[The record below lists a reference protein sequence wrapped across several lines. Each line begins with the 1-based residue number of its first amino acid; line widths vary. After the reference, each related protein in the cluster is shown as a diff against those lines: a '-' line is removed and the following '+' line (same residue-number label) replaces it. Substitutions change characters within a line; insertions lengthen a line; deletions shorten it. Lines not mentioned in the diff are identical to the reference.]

1 MPYSTTTSSSAK
13 YADAVST
20 SLLLVRYR
28 VPVVAPRVAV
38 VAFIDPRA
46 PSRSDG
52 RGDVI
57 EKILRGHRR
66 AAMVGGLWQGSAPR
80 APPDVAGLVHDLDG
94 CFTDTP
100 TGSSDQAGELTFV
113 DMDTFLA
120 TF

>member
-1 MPYSTTTSSSAK
+1 MVT
-13 YADAVST
+13 
-20 SLLLVRYR
+20 
-28 VPVVAPRVAV
+28 
-38 VAFIDPRA
+38 AFIDPPQRE
-46 PSRSDG
+46 
-52 RGDVI
+52 VI
-57 EKILRGHRR
+57 EKILRHC
-66 AAMVGGLWQGSAPR
+66 GLWQGSAPR